1 MVNFFKKLFSSAG
14 VKQPP
19 AGDSSL
25 SNSHTHHQSILNDG
39 SETAT
44 RGQLVQVVMRDLVR
58 KSGIPPA
65 WIQCQIQVVSSRKRG
80 RGIFVRLVVKQWD
93 QRLMKYA
100 FAFQKA
106 LLTDIVQVEPK
117 AAAWLHGIAW
127 QLEVAST
134 CPVTELPGGQY
145 WKTHGEVDPFDIVA
159 MPASAMP
166 AQAAVTGPMAAPGSV
181 AGVTLS
187 NPVTP
192 VLAAAAVP
200 AFALDELEPLAPVI
214 EKPPTPENDTAEDL
228 ERLFAIRDRELKH
241 PAVSKPLPQ
250 GYEKTEPSPL

>member
-14 VKQPP
+14 FKQPP

-25 SNSHTHHQSILNDG
+25 PNSRTYHQSILNDG
-39 SETAT
+39 SETAP
-44 RGQLVQVVMRDLVR
+44 RGQLVHTVMRDLIR
-58 KSGIPPA
+58 KSGIPPG
-65 WIQCQIQVVSSRKRG
+65 WIQCQIHVVSSRKRG
-80 RGIFVRLVVKQWD
+80 RGIFVRLVIKQWD
-93 QRLMKYA
+93 QRLMKYT

-117 AAAWLHGIAW
+117 AATWLHGIAW

-145 WKTHGEVDPFDIVA
+145 WKTHGEVDPFDIIA
-159 MPASAMP
+159 IPASAMP
-166 AQAAVTGPMAAPGSV
+166 VHAPVPDPVADPGSV
-181 AGVTLS
+181 AAVTQS
-187 NPVTP
+187 TPVTP
-192 VLAAAAVP
+192 ALAAAAVP